1 MNFNGN
7 ESTCF
12 SYIQF
17 FIKNDLNVSKKNI
30 QMSSIIIGE
39 NHVPINQIKKREK
52 DSMFEGMLE
61 IKLRNIT
68 TIGFLRLRIQIYESF
83 KNSNFPME
91 IEVFVINL

>member
-1 MNFNGN
+1 
-7 ESTCF
+7 
-12 SYIQF
+12 
-17 FIKNDLNVSKKNI
+17 
-30 QMSSIIIGE
+30 MSSIIIGE

-61 IKLRNIT
+61 IKLMNIT

-83 KNSNFPME
+83 KNINFPME